1 MADSNPGSDV
11 AAGAAGEAA
20 AAGADRP
27 GIEAG
32 SPGTAEAAGAAGAA
46 GADGVNPGIKVLPAA
61 FDTEPLGIG
70 VPNDEP
76 QFEAFVNTWL
86 KGIEANGTWTKL
98 WKDTIGT
105 AITGTVPAPP
115 KVA

>member
-1 MADSNPGSDV
+1 MSALTSNLSVFLG
-11 AAGAAGEAA
+11 GL
-20 AAGADRP
+20 
-27 GIEAG
+27 
-32 SPGTAEAAGAAGAA
+32 
-46 GADGVNPGIKVLPAA
+46 KVSVQISAVTFVFA
-61 FDTEPLGIG
+61 SALGIG

-105 AITGTVPAPP
+105 AISSGCFRLVNADVADLYGRVPVGT
-115 KVA
+115 KVIIRQKPEL